1 MKKKDWSRD
10 SSEGQ
15 DAPGT
20 GGNHEQCREDKYFE
34 STLMDHLEEAISQ
47 TQEVD

>member
-15 DAPGT
+15 DAPGP
-20 GGNHEQCREDKYFE
+20 GGNQEQCREDKYCE
-34 STLMDHLEEAISQ
+34 STHIDHLEEATSQ
-47 TQEVD
+47 TQEVG